1 MVADKS
7 IINAE
12 SDYYRYGHSFTPLGY
27 EQFTTV
33 TAPVTLTP
41 PDGSRFAIIQA
52 VNTTVRYRDDGVS
65 PDSTTGMRLIQDE
78 EMAYRGDLD
87 AIELIEESTGGE
99 INVAYYG

>member
-27 EQFTTV
+27 EQFTTIA
-33 TAPVTLTP
+33 APVTLTP
-41 PDGSRFAIIQA
+41 PDGARFAIIQA

-65 PDSTTGMRLIQDE
+65 PDSVTGMRLIQDE
-78 EMAYRGDLD
+78 EMAYRGDLN